1 MLSLY
6 IIDMQFLSR
15 LAGWNQIRTSF
26 LGLMVTDHKE
36 IQYGQCVSKGA
47 DGLDRPR
54 RKGFYPYTTGT
65 YIFLYRWPPRESFFV
80 EQM

>member
-1 MLSLY
+1 
-6 IIDMQFLSR
+6 
-15 LAGWNQIRTSF
+15 
-26 LGLMVTDHKE
+26 MVTDHKE